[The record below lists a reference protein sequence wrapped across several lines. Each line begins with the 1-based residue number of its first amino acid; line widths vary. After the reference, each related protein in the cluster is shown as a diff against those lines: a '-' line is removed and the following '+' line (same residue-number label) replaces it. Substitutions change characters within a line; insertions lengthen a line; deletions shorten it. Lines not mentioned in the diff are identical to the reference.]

1 MKENN
6 IRKKILSAFVML
18 IITAVALTT
27 ATYAWFT
34 ENTTVQLAGLD
45 VNVTASNGIQ
55 ISMDAVTWK
64 ASLTLEDIQGTNIQ
78 YPTHVNQVPGILV
91 PVSSIGEMV
100 SGKMQMFKGAIEFNG
115 LGNQI
120 VTAQPSVETATNV
133 SGDFIVFDVFVQTS
147 QDETIY
153 LLGTSD
159 VIASTTDKGLKNAS
173 RIAFVNIGS
182 VPTGSTPAQAQAI
195 TQTGALTPV
204 IWEPNSNF
212 HSPAAISNAAQFGE
226 VITESQ
232 VLASYSGV
240 RAAIASGDD
249 ILLPDANATNNPTLF
264 GTVTPT
270 IKTVVGNGTT
280 NSLLSLSGAGVHKVR
295 IYAWVEGQDY
305 DCENNA
311 SGSNITFNIGLS
323 KTNA

>member
-6 IRKKILSAFVML
+6 MKKKILSALVML

-64 ASLTLEDIQGTNIQ
+64 ASLTLEDIRGTGIQ
-78 YPTHVNQVPGILV
+78 YPTNVNQVPTTLV
-91 PVSSIGEMV
+91 PVSSVGEMV
-100 SGKMQMFKGAIEFNG
+100 DGKMKIFKGAIEFNT

-120 VTAQPSVETATNV
+120 VTAQPSVETATNLT
-133 SGDFIVFDVFVQTS
+133 GDFIAFDIFVQTS
-147 QDETIY
+147 QDETLY

-159 VIASTTDKGLKNAS
+159 VVASTTDKGLKNAS
-173 RIAFVNIGS
+173 RIAFAYIGA
-182 VPTGSTPAQAQAI
+182 VPTGSTPAEAQAI
-195 TQTGALTPV
+195 TQTDALDPV
-204 IWEPNSNF
+204 IWEPNSNL
-212 HSPAAISNAAQFGE
+212 HTPAAVSNAAQFGE
-226 VITESQ
+226 VITETQ
-232 VLASYSGV
+232 VLESYSGV
-240 RAAIASGDD
+240 SSIITTDD
-249 ILLPDANATNNPTLF
+249 DVLLPYANATSNASLF

-280 NSLLSLSGAGVHKVR
+280 NTLLSLIGAGVHKVR
-295 IYAWVEGQDY
+295 VYAWVEGQDY

-311 SGSNITFNIGLS
+311 SGSNIMFNIGLS
-323 KTNA
+323 KNNS